1 MRKLKVA
8 VIGCGSWGRNHARVY
23 RELENSELVAV
34 ADIDA
39 YRAREVGERYGVKWF
54 REAEELLRDS
64 EVEAISICTPTVT
77 HAEIALRC
85 IESGKHI
92 LVEKPITNTLEEAST
107 LIKAAERMG
116 VYLSV
121 GFVERFNPVVTE
133 AMKRISKGDVGE
145 VILANAR
152 RVSRRPQRIGDVG
165 VVKDLAIHDI
175 DVILQLFGEDP
186 IEVYTIAGSIAHRFE
201 DYANIMLRFKDNRN
215 AFIEANWLTPKKIR
229 NLTIT
234 GTEGII
240 NIEYITQE
248 ITVLNQ
254 GGLYQPLIENQEPL
268 KLELQNFVDSIL
280 RDERPRPTGEEG
292 LRTLKI
298 CEAALESAR
307 RNKPIRPQEVEGWC

>member
-1 MRKLKVA
+1 MRKLRVA

-23 RELENSELVAV
+23 RELESSELVAV
-34 ADIDA
+34 ADIDEV
-39 YRAREVGERYGVKWF
+39 RARAVGERYGVEWF
-54 REAEELLRDS
+54 TDIERVLRET

-77 HAEIALRC
+77 HAEIAMRC
-85 IESGKHI
+85 IEYGKHI
-92 LVEKPITNTLEEAST
+92 LVEKPLTNTLEEASS

-116 VYLSV
+116 VHLSV
-121 GFVERFNPVVTE
+121 GFVERFNPAVTE
-133 AMKRISKGDVGE
+133 AMKLTSKGEIGMI
-145 VILANAR
+145 ILANAR
-152 RVSRRPQRIGDVG
+152 RVSRRPLRIGDVG
-165 VVKDLAIHDI
+165 VIKDLAIHDI
-175 DVILQLFGEDP
+175 DVTLQIFGEDP
-186 IEVYTIAGSIAHRFE
+186 LEVYAIAGSIAHRFE

-215 AFIEANWLTPKKIR
+215 AFIEANWLTPKKVR

-248 ITVLNQ
+248 ITVLDQ

-268 KLELQNFVDSIL
+268 KLELKSFVDSIL
-280 RDERPRPTGEEG
+280 RDEKPRPTGEEG

-307 RNKPIRPQEVEGWC
+307 RNKPIRPQEIEDWS